1 MLLIRG
7 FLWFLVAVMT
17 LQGFLHADEYG
28 TATSMLGGV
37 SMTMAI
43 MKESLGATTRSL
55 FSSTPA
61 FVPLPRVIVQA
72 ALKETALHPGIQ
84 VVPKLQ
90 QTLKLHQRTW
100 DIFRDK
106 EVTWM
111 LRHADLVGGILSDPE
126 ARQLWTAWDQTLNY
140 SQAALNASRA
150 TVCIVRAMD
159 PTVCDAKLAE
169 VARFEAKVRRAQV
182 AVDQWSKILYLHR
195 AGPTGQA
202 RTWWSAIFPTAN
214 TNYHFSQFATAVA
227 RLHDIDK
234 PTDRRLKNVTG
245 LITETTTW
253 LARGKSPWLYRLLE
267 SLLVGELW
275 AGCLEHVRLREG
287 RVRDLM
293 MLAGIQDME
302 SAHERMLNASL
313 RVVTTEMDK
322 RMVQDWFG
330 EMSGYAWWVSD
341 DLPSLVR
348 RCVGQEAGDCTRIGP
363 TEIVTLNAK
372 IAERE
377 RIIGN
382 WTRRIYIGMW
392 NAMPIIGILFV
403 LELVLLCV
411 HRRVPVYPQQQP
423 VVLKLEAPQP
433 MKLETIP
440 LSLTDS

>member
-7 FLWFLVAVMT
+7 FLWFLVSVMT

-55 FSSTPA
+55 FSSAPA
-61 FVPLPRVIVQA
+61 FVSLPRVIVQA

-100 DIFRDK
+100 DLFREE
-106 EVTWM
+106 EVSWM
-111 LRHADLVGGILSDPE
+111 LRHADLVGGVLSDPE
-126 ARQLWTAWDQTLNY
+126 ARQLWTTWDQTLNY
-140 SQAALNASRA
+140 SQAALNASRGA
-150 TVCIVRAMD
+150 ICIVKVMD
-159 PTVCDAKLAE
+159 PILCNAKSADVVRYE
-169 VARFEAKVRRAQV
+169 SMTRKAQEAVNR
-182 AVDQWSKILYLHR
+182 WNEILYLHR
-195 AGPTGQA
+195 GISTKA
-202 RTWWSAIFPTAN
+202 WWSAIFSNAN
-214 TNYHFSQFATAVA
+214 VSQRFSQFSTAVA

-234 PTDRRLKNVTG
+234 PSDGRLKNLTI
-245 LITETTTW
+245 LISETTTW
-253 LARGKSPWLYRLLE
+253 LARGKSPWLHRLLE
-267 SLLVGELW
+267 SLLTGEMW
-275 AGCLEHVRLREG
+275 GGCLEHVRLREG

-302 SAHERMLNASL
+302 SAHERVLNASL
-313 RVVTTEMDK
+313 RVVSSETD
-322 RMVQDWFG
+322 RRLVQDWFG
-330 EMSGYAWWVSD
+330 EMSGYAWWLSD

-363 TEIVTLNAK
+363 TEIVTLSAK

-392 NAMPIIGILFV
+392 NAMPIVGILFL
-403 LELVLLCV
+403 LELVLICV
-411 HRRVPVYPQQQP
+411 DRRAPYQQMQQP
-423 VVLKLEAPQP
+423 IVLKLEPAPA
-433 MKLETIP
+433 IP
-440 LSLTDS
+440 LSLTNG

>member
-1 MLLIRG
+1 MILIRG

-37 SMTMAI
+37 SMTMAV
-43 MKESLGATTRSL
+43 MKESLSATTRAM
-55 FSSTPA
+55 FSSPPA
-61 FVPLPRVIVQA
+61 FVPLPRTIVQS

-90 QTLKLHQRTW
+90 QTLRLHQRTW
-100 DIFRDK
+100 DLFREE
-106 EVTWM
+106 EVSWM
-111 LRHADLVGGILSDPE
+111 LRHADLVGGILSDPD
-126 ARQLWTAWDQTLNY
+126 ARLLWTSWHQTLNY

-150 TVCIVRAMD
+150 LVCSIRAMD
-159 PTVCDAKLAE
+159 PAACDAKTAE
-169 VARFEAKVRRAQV
+169 VTKFEAKVRQCQI
-182 AVDQWSKILYLHR
+182 AVDRWTEILYLQRGVSAR
-195 AGPTGQA
+195 A
-202 RTWWSAIFPTAN
+202 WWSAIYPAAN
-214 TNYHFSQFATAVA
+214 TSHRFGQFATAVA

-234 PTDRRLKNVTG
+234 PTDARLTNLTV
-245 LITETTTW
+245 LVNETTTW
-253 LARGKSPWLYRLLE
+253 LAQGRSIWLHRLLD
-267 SLLVGELW
+267 SLLTGEVW

-293 MLAGIQDME
+293 MLAGIQDMYN
-302 SAHERMLNASL
+302 AHERVLNASL
-313 RVVTTEMDK
+313 RVVTTDTE
-322 RMVQDWFG
+322 RRLVQDWFG
-330 EMSGYAWWVSD
+330 EMSGYAWWLSD

-363 TEIVTLNAK
+363 TEIVTLSAK

-411 HRRVPVYPQQQP
+411 DRRSPVYPQMQQP
-423 VVLKLEAPQP
+423 IVLKLEPAKPV
-433 MKLETIP
+433 
-440 LSLTDS
+440 LSLTNG

>member
-55 FSSTPA
+55 FSSTQA
-61 FVPLPRVIVQA
+61 FVSLPRVIVQA

-100 DIFRDK
+100 DLFREE
-106 EVTWM
+106 EVSWM
-111 LRHADLVGGILSDPE
+111 LRHADLVGGVLSDPE

-150 TVCIVRAMD
+150 AVCIVKAMD
-159 PTVCDAKLAE
+159 PTLCNAKAAD
-169 VARFEAKVRRAQV
+169 VVRYKSMAGRAQE
-182 AVDQWSKILYLHR
+182 AVNRWNEILYLHR
-195 AGPTGQA
+195 GVSTRA
-202 RTWWSAIFPTAN
+202 WWSAIFSNAN
-214 TNYHFSQFATAVA
+214 ASQHFSEFATAVA

-234 PTDRRLKNVTG
+234 PSDGRLKNLTILVS
-245 LITETTTW
+245 ETTIW
-253 LARGKSPWLYRLLE
+253 LARGKSPWLYRLLQ
-267 SLLVGELW
+267 SLLTGEMW

-302 SAHERMLNASL
+302 SAHERVLNASL
-313 RVVTTEMDK
+313 RVVSSDAD
-322 RMVQDWFG
+322 RRLVQDWFG
-330 EMSGYAWWVSD
+330 EMSGYAWWLSD

-363 TEIVTLNAK
+363 TEIATLSAK

-411 HRRVPVYPQQQP
+411 DRRAPSAPSYPQP
-423 VVLKLEAPQP
+423 LVLKLEGQS
-433 MKLETIP
+433 TTP
-440 LSLTDS
+440 LSLTNG